1 MVVQV
6 QVAPLLFGSLV
17 VLGVCILAC
26 LLRLEGDEIQ
36 GSLGRLPVGVLA
48 VVVVVVAGVVVVV
61 EVTSGILHTTRSE
74 VKASQGLD
82 LKLNLFEASLG
93 SGTVAAAAMQGPV
106 GISDADCIHPE
117 VTVQMLDV
125 GSLMS

>member
-1 MVVQV
+1 MQV
-6 QVAPLLFGSLV
+6 QVALLLFGSLV
-17 VLGVCILAC
+17 VVGVCILAC

-36 GSLGRLPVGVLA
+36 GSFGRLPVGVLA
-48 VVVVVVAGVVVVV
+48 VVVVVVVAGVVVVVV

-74 VKASQGLD
+74 AKASQGLD

-93 SGTVAAAAMQGPV
+93 SGTVAAAEMQGPV
-106 GISDADCIHPE
+106 GISDAVCIHPE